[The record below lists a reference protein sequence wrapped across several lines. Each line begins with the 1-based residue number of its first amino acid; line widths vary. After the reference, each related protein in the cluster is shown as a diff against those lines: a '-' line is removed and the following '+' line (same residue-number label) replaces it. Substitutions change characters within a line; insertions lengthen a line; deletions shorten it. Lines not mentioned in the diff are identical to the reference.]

1 MSLATDPSTE
11 VMEASLTGA
20 PVESLSMASVAVA
33 SKAPDKP
40 AVKRPL
46 VARLGG
52 TASTIGWALV
62 GLAVFAALWQFGA
75 SHVKDLPTPGATFSR
90 LRVLLSHA
98 FLNKG
103 PNDKGVGLLLKASL
117 IRVFT
122 GFAIAAIV
130 GIPLGLAMGSSQRIW
145 KAMNPLSQLLRPVSP
160 LAWYPILLVIF
171 VNANKASVWVICMT
185 SLWPIVLN
193 TAAGASTVPK
203 DQRNVA
209 RVFHLPMRSYVRHI
223 LVPHTLGPTITGL
236 RLSMGTA
243 WMVIVAVEMMSGKTG
258 IGNYVWNQYN
268 AGDMASVAASI
279 ILIGA
284 TGLILDFFFLRLGKA
299 VTRQDAHS

>member
-1 MSLATDPSTE
+1 MSLVTDMSPD
-11 VMEASLTGA
+11 VVEASYTGA
-20 PVESLSMASVAVA
+20 PTDAAAAPASVT
-33 SKAPDKP
+33 APDTP
-40 AVKRPL
+40 AVKRSL

-52 TASTIGWALV
+52 TASAIGWALV

-98 FLNKG
+98 FRNKG

-209 RVFHLPMRSYVRHI
+209 RVFHLPWRSYVRHI
-223 LVPHTLGPTITGL
+223 LIPHTLGPTITGL